1 MVETCGWTRVL
12 VWLLAHHWELLG
24 TNKGVQF
31 SLQAPDGLLQLRAA
45 LCWPNQQAQHPTPYT
60 TQLAVRS
67 DRCGHIGPS
76 TCAASDACR
85 MAGGYTRTSPEL
97 RRVKPESTRGRK
109 CVKLVYVVL
118 EAQYQSALTAA
129 VKHINRNNDKV
140 CQGRDS
146 TIARMLLQRLY
157 AGTSAC
163 LGRAGNAGCTA
174 SCCEI
179 RRLGACP
186 KLTNGPAAHC

>member
-1 MVETCGWTRVL
+1 ML

-24 TNKGVQF
+24 FLTRVCN
-31 SLQAPDGLLQLRAA
+31 LQAPDGLLQLRAA
-45 LCWPNQQAQHPTPYT
+45 LSAGQINRPSTPPHTQPSSLRALIDAATLVPT
-60 TQLAVRS
+60 
-67 DRCGHIGPS
+67 

-140 CQGRDS
+140 CQRRDS
-146 TIARMLLQRLY
+146 TLLRVLLQRLH
-157 AGTSAC
+157 AGTTAC
-163 LGRAGNAGCTA
+163 WGRAGHAGCTA